1 MEYELKIT
9 KGLQDNPD
17 ASEIRK
23 KVFIE
28 EQGFVNEFDEI
39 DEKAY
44 HLVIYVDKIPAATG
58 RICYKESPDVQIIG
72 RLAVIKELRGK
83 ALGKLL
89 INELEKLAIKNNAK
103 IVELSAQER
112 VRDFYLKSGYNQVSD
127 VYFDEFC
134 PHILMRKNLKQ
145 EPDYENQNIRNS
157 K

>member
-1 MEYELKIT
+1 MKYELKIT

-17 ASEIRK
+17 AAEIRK

-58 RICYKESPDVQIIG
+58 RIYYKESPDVQIIG

-89 INELEKLAIKNNAK
+89 INELEKLAVKNNAE

-112 VRDFYLKSGYNQVSD
+112 VKDFYLKSGYNQVSG
-127 VYFDEFC
+127 VYFDELC
-134 PHILMRKNLKQ
+134 PHILMQKNLKQ
-145 EPDYENQNIRNS
+145 ESAYENKNIGNS